1 MVGLIGCGEI
11 HWTLSG
17 MPEQRFEAIDE
28 GRGFDWGRTSTDYDR
43 FRPGPPDSFYT
54 RLQSFEIGL
63 ASQRLLDVG
72 TGTGLLARRF
82 AAQGVATC
90 GSDVSEAQIA
100 MAISSAER
108 EGLKIDY
115 QVAGAESLP
124 YADDS
129 FDVVTA
135 NQCWMYFDLS
145 KTIPEVCRV
154 LKPGGCLLVSHFSFM
169 PRLDPIVAASERL
182 VLEHN
187 PDWGGA
193 DWSGHLAA
201 EPDWSIDTFELI
213 GFFAYDEQIPFTRE
227 SWRGRMRALR
237 GIAASLNSDQVAAF
251 DREHEALLEQ
261 LTGNEFQIWHRIHSQ
276 IFRPRSQPG
285 RR

>member
-1 MVGLIGCGEI
+1 
-11 HWTLSG
+11 
-17 MPEQRFEAIDE
+17 
-28 GRGFDWGRTSTDYDR
+28 
-43 FRPGPPDSFYT
+43 
-54 RLQSFEIGL
+54 
-63 ASQRLLDVG
+63 
-72 TGTGLLARRF
+72 
-82 AAQGVATC
+82 
-90 GSDVSEAQIA
+90 
-100 MAISSAER
+100 
-108 EGLKIDY
+108 
-115 QVAGAESLP
+115 
-124 YADDS
+124 
-129 FDVVTA
+129 
-135 NQCWMYFDLS
+135 
-145 KTIPEVCRV
+145 
-154 LKPGGCLLVSHFSFM
+154 
-169 PRLDPIVAASERL
+169 